1 MPDDFLCGVLRERQ
15 DQESALKHPA
25 DYIIINERINSSE
38 EVILLKRKRGNSLWK
53 AEFSSALR

>member
-15 DQESALKHPA
+15 DQASALKHPA

-38 EVILLKRKRGNSLWK
+38 KVILLKRKRGNSL
-53 AEFSSALR
+53 

>member
-15 DQESALKHPA
+15 DQASALKYPA

-38 EVILLKRKRGNSLWK
+38 EVILLKRKRGNSL
-53 AEFSSALR
+53 